1 MRKVISP
8 VSRQVFLLET
18 SLSSNILSKKTDI
31 LCEKTFL
38 LAIPKLMSGLGASVK
53 SAQIKK

>member
-31 LCEKTFL
+31 LCAKTFS
-38 LAIPKLMSGLGASVK
+38 ISHSEVDEWTGGEC
-53 SAQIKK
+53 